1 MLTFQRASFGGALC
15 CTSDANAAVR
25 VPLACVS
32 APSTA
37 TASATRGHT
46 CCSIPSISSLMI
58 GVSSPFASTLRLS
71 NPRTTRY
78 VALAASAANVAGDIA
93 EVQAL
98 KGIRVTEEDDGRPR
112 VDYLVQ
118 WKDGSPNTWEPASNL
133 ADNLL
138 RDYENRWWTAVKKA
152 DLDTIY
158 EMLAVGGPVLARTVD
173 DSRRT
178 ALHFAAALN
187 KAELVQRLLA
197 AGAEVDL
204 ADKEGYTALH
214 MAAGYLHTATIT
226 ELLMNGADPEQKDR
240 MGRSPL
246 ELVESFRE
254 AMPADNPAFVPR
266 RMAVEDVLKVLTDN
280 LFEDLEPAAVLETR
294 IPENEEGIKL
304 QHREFLIKFSDE
316 EEPVWMHE
324 KYVSEE
330 VIQDYE
336 SGLEYAEAESIVDV
350 RNRGD
355 SRTYLLRWGDGYP
368 DSWEDEEN
376 VSLDLIKIFEES
388 RK

>member
-1 MLTFQRASFGGALC
+1 MVGGAFSC
-15 CTSDANAAVR
+15 AIDAKAAVR
-25 VPLACVS
+25 VSMPRMS

-37 TASATRGHT
+37 SASRGHA
-46 CCSIPSISSLMI
+46 CCSIVSRSFSGIS
-58 GVSSPFASTLRLS
+58 GSSATYSTLRLFS
-71 NPRTTRY
+71 TSLTSQRKRSVTIT
-78 VALAASAANVAGDIA
+78 ASAAKVAEDIA
-93 EVQAL
+93 EVEAL

-112 VDYLVQ
+112 VEYLVQ

-204 ADKEGYTALH
+204 ADKEGYTPLH

-226 ELLMNGADPEQKDR
+226 ELLANGADPEQKDR

-280 LFEDLEPAAVLETR
+280 LFEDVEPAAVLETR
-294 IPENEEGIKL
+294 IPEDEEGNKL

-316 EEPVWMHE
+316 EEPVWMPD

-336 SGLEYAEAESIVDV
+336 SGLEYAEAESIIDV

-355 SRTYLLRWGDGYP
+355 SRTYLVRWGDGYP

>member
-1 MLTFQRASFGGALC
+1 MKTLLLPDSCSLNLKRFS
-15 CTSDANAAVR
+15 AA
-25 VPLACVS
+25 
-32 APSTA
+32 
-37 TASATRGHT
+37 
-46 CCSIPSISSLMI
+46 SSL
-58 GVSSPFASTLRLS
+58 SSYTSSR
-71 NPRTTRY
+71 R
-78 VALAASAANVAGDIA
+78 VAILAAAADVAGGDIA
-93 EVQAL
+93 EVEAL
-98 KGIRVTEEDDGRPR
+98 KGIRVTKEEDGRPR
-112 VDYLVQ
+112 VEYLVQ

-138 RDYENRWWTAVKKA
+138 RDYENRWWSAVKKA

-158 EMLAVGGPVLARTVD
+158 DMLAVGGPVLARTVD
-173 DSRRT
+173 ENRRT

-204 ADKEGYTALH
+204 ADKEGYTPLH
-214 MAAGYLHTATIT
+214 MASGYLHTATIS
-226 ELLMNGADPEQKDR
+226 ELLANGADPEQTDR

-254 AMPADNPAFVPR
+254 AMPPNDPAFVPR

-280 LFEDLEPAAVLETR
+280 LFEDIEPAAVLETR
-294 IPENEEGIKL
+294 IPEDEEGNKL
-304 QHREFLIKFSDE
+304 PYREFLIKFPDE
-316 EEPVWMHE
+316 EEPVWMPE

-336 SGLEYAEAESIVDV
+336 AGLEYAEAESIVDV

-355 SRTYLLRWGDGYP
+355 SRTYLVRWGDGYP

-376 VSLDLIKIFEES
+376 VSLDMIKLFEE
-388 RK
+388 RTTT

>member
-1 MLTFQRASFGGALC
+1 MFGNALS
-15 CTSDANAAVR
+15 CTVD
-25 VPLACVS
+25 
-32 APSTA
+32 
-37 TASATRGHT
+37 ASA
-46 CCSIPSISSLMI
+46 
-58 GVSSPFASTLRLS
+58 ALRLS
-71 NPRTTRY
+71 MTPMSTPFTASKTRAHACCTVTSRNILGISVLSATHSAMRFFSTSFTSQRKGS
-78 VALAASAANVAGDIA
+78 VAVAASAANVAEDIA
-93 EVQAL
+93 EVEAL
-98 KGIRVTEEDDGRPR
+98 KGIRVTEEDNGRPLIE
-112 VDYLVQ
+112 YLVQ

-138 RDYENRWWTAVKKA
+138 RDYEYRWWTAVKKA
-152 DLDTIY
+152 DVDTIY

-173 DSRRT
+173 ESRRT

-204 ADKEGYTALH
+204 ADKEGYTPLH

-226 ELLMNGADPEQKDR
+226 ELISNGADPEQKDR

-280 LFEDLEPAAVLETR
+280 LFEDVEPAAVLETR
-294 IPENEEGIKL
+294 IAEDEEGTKL

-336 SGLEYAEAESIVDV
+336 CGLEYAEAECIIDV

-355 SRTYLLRWGDGYP
+355 SRTYLVRWGDGYP

-376 VSLDLIKIFEES
+376 VSLDLIRIFEES
-388 RK
+388 RE

>member
-1 MLTFQRASFGGALC
+1 M
-15 CTSDANAAVR
+15 
-25 VPLACVS
+25 
-32 APSTA
+32 
-37 TASATRGHT
+37 
-46 CCSIPSISSLMI
+46 
-58 GVSSPFASTLRLS
+58 
-71 NPRTTRY
+71 
-78 VALAASAANVAGDIA
+78 AASAVNVAAGDIA
-93 EVQAL
+93 EVEAL
-98 KGIRVTEEDDGRPR
+98 KGIRVSEEDDGRPR
-112 VDYLVQ
+112 VEYLVQ

-158 EMLAVGGPVLARTVD
+158 DMLAIGGPVLARTVD
-173 DSRRT
+173 DNRRT

-187 KAELVQRLLA
+187 KAELVQRLLT

-204 ADKEGYTALH
+204 ADKDGYTPLH

-226 ELLMNGADPEQKDR
+226 ELLANGADPEQKDR

-246 ELVESFRE
+246 ELVESFHE
-254 AMPADNPAFVPR
+254 GMPADNPAFVPR

-280 LFEDLEPAAVLETR
+280 LFEDVEPVAVLESR
-294 IPENEEGIKL
+294 IPEDEEGNKL
-304 QHREFLIKFSDE
+304 SHREFLIKFPGE
-316 EEPVWMHE
+316 EEPLWTHE
-324 KYVSEE
+324 KYVSAE
-330 VIQDYE
+330 VIEDYE

-355 SRTYLLRWGDGYP
+355 SRTYLVRWGDGYP

-388 RK
+388 KK